1 MARSM
6 HDKART
12 TDGMHQAL
20 YFWYFVTV
28 LVAGLVGGF
37 FFFGS
42 WGAPLF
48 DLENFAWKGFAGF
61 GIAAAVMGVPV
72 MVFFSLGE
80 RILLEVM
87 DINDAAH
94 RVERVPTGEQAF
106 PDYP

>member
-6 HDKART
+6 QDRASA

-28 LVAGLVGGF
+28 LVAAIGGGF
-37 FFFGS
+37 FFGH
-42 WGAPLF
+42 WGAPL
-48 DLENFAWKGFAGF
+48 LEPGTFSLKASAVF
-61 GIAAAVMGVPV
+61 GIAAAVMGLPV

-94 RVERVPTGEQAF
+94 RVEPAPGPAF